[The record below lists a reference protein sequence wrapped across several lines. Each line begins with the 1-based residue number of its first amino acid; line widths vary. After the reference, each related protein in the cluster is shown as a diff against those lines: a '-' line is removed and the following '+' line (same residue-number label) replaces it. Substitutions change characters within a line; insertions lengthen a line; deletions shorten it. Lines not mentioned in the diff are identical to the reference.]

1 MIDAKAPRSEGFP
14 VTDYSKYQQKVIKR
28 FYENREQIDAQRLAE
43 LVTNLFLA
51 SGKKLEKMW
60 ASAEDTMTRLGVPK
74 SRIEHVMSQ
83 RDPAIL
89 AAVVEDLEKGRI

>member
-1 MIDAKAPRSEGFP
+1 MAEHSR
-14 VTDYSKYQQKVIKR
+14 YQQKVIKR
-28 FYENREQIDAQRLAE
+28 YYDNRDDIDKQRLGE

-60 ASAEDTMTRLGVPK
+60 ETAGDVMTRLGVPE
-74 SRIEHVMSQ
+74 SRVKHVLES

-89 AAVVEDLEKGRI
+89 AAVVEDIEKGRIK